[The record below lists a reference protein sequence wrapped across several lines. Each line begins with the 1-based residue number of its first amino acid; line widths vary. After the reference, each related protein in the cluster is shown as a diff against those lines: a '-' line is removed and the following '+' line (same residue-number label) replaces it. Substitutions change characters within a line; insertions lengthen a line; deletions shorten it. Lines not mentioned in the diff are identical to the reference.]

1 MGNCARILLSL
12 IISTLC
18 ICTTTTAQT
27 VGLVLSGGGAKG
39 YAHIGVI
46 KALEEHGIP
55 IDYITGTSMGAI
67 VGGLYAA
74 GYSPDEMIKIF
85 DGQNFKNYYKG
96 KFPPK
101 YIDYFK
107 LEQPD
112 GTLIRVDLR
121 RKSKKIALA
130 LPTNIIATQPM
141 DLGLIELFAASSA
154 KANNDFDNLFVP
166 FRCIASD
173 VYRNREK
180 VFDSG
185 DLGTAIRAS
194 MTFPMLFKPVE
205 MDSTLYFDGGIYN
218 NFPIETMKETF
229 NPDIIIGVYVS
240 SAAKPDSPDPDDLF
254 AQIESLV
261 MGEQKDE
268 TVDNNKG
275 IILKYKFKD
284 VGVMDFQKLN
294 HVANVGYEH
303 CNEVIDS
310 ILNLIQR
317 RKDPSE
323 IESERKQYRDSLPEL
338 IFDNISIDGKI
349 KPTEKEYVENALNI
363 KRVKKQKGS
372 SDLDFKDIE
381 SNYYKLIS
389 DYQIQLA
396 TPKAVYD
403 TSKNKFDLNLKIK
416 KDNRITFGVGASVSS
431 GSSSMVSVSA
441 SYKMLGK
448 VSGLIRSNFFFGK
461 FYASASIGGR
471 IDVPTYQPF
480 AIELSGTLNRYDFF
494 KGSSR
499 VLSMSYQPPYI
510 VDYEN
515 NMRIDAITPIS
526 RHSVAKLGFT
536 TCEQKYSYFQVSSF
550 QSSDTADIT
559 SLKYASVHAAYI
571 YNTLNYAMYPTA
583 GRNFVVDVRHAIENE
598 MNNPGSTTALTDIY
612 RMRHKW
618 FQVNLIADNYSPIA
632 KYLTIGTFA
641 QVFISNRP
649 LLRNYSSSV
658 LNAPAF
664 TPVMNSK
671 TLLLTNYRANNFFA
685 IGVKPI
691 ITVTER
697 FNVRTEVYFYMP
709 FQKILKEELTA
720 NIYTPQYAEKFTY
733 FYFMASTAL
742 IYNTRFGPLGVSVNY
757 MDDNNVKWYFMFHL
771 GFMLFNKKGLEY

>member
-1 MGNCARILLSL
+1 MSKSVRILSIL
-12 IISTLC
+12 IFSILC
-18 ICTTTTAQT
+18 ICHVTKAQT

-74 GYSPDEMIKIF
+74 GYSPDEMVKIF

-96 KFPPK
+96 VMPPK

-107 LEQPD
+107 YEQPD
-112 GTLIRVDLR
+112 GSLIRVDLR

-141 DLGLIELFAASSA
+141 DLGLIELFATSSA
-154 KANNDFDNLFVP
+154 EANNDFDSLFVP

-261 MGEQKDE
+261 MGEQKDANVE
-268 TVDNNKG
+268 NEKG
-275 IILKYKFKD
+275 FILNFKFKD
-284 VGVMDFQKLN
+284 VGVMDFQKLEQ
-294 HVANVGYEH
+294 VVSVGYDH

-310 ILNLIQR
+310 ILKLIPR
-317 RKDPSE
+317 RKEPAD
-323 IESERKQYRDSLPEL
+323 IESERKKYRDSLPEL
-338 IFDNISIDGKI
+338 KFDNLIIEGGIDSD
-349 KPTEKEYVENALNI
+349 EREYVEKSLNI
-363 KRVKKQKGS
+363 KRVKKHKPNS
-372 SDLDFKDIE
+372 FLNFNDIE
-381 SNYYKLIS
+381 SNYYRLLS
-389 DYQIQLA
+389 DYQIKLA
-396 TPKAVYD
+396 TPKAVYNKSD
-403 TSKNKFDLNLKIK
+403 KNFDLNLNIK
-416 KDNRITFGVGASVSS
+416 KDNRLTFGLGATVSS

-448 VSGLIRSNFFFGK
+448 VSGIIRSNFYFGK
-461 FYASASIGGR
+461 FYASLCLGGR
-471 IDVPTYQPF
+471 IDIPTYQPLAF
-480 AIELSGTLNRYDFF
+480 ELSGTLNRYDFF

-515 NMRIDAITPIS
+515 NIRIDAITPIT
-526 RHSVAKLGFT
+526 RHSVAKIGFST
-536 TCEQKYSYFQVSSF
+536 GEQKYSYFQISSF

-559 SLKYASVHAAYI
+559 SLKYASSHISFI
-571 YNTLNYAMYPTA
+571 YNTLNYIMYPTS
-583 GRNFVVDVRHAIENE
+583 GKNFIVDARHAIENE
-598 MNNPGSTTALTDIY
+598 TNNPGSTTALTDMY
-612 RMRHKW
+612 KMRHKW
-618 FQVNLIADNYSPIA
+618 FQLNLIADNYSHIF
-632 KYLTIGTFA
+632 KYLTIGTYA

-649 LLRNYSSSV
+649 LLRNYSSSI

-671 TLLLTNYRANNFFA
+671 TLLLTNYRANNFMA
-685 IGVKPI
+685 IGIKPI
-691 ITVTER
+691 ITITEH
-697 FNVRTEVYFYMP
+697 FNIRSEVYFYMP
-709 FQKILKEELTA
+709 FNKILKEELSA
-720 NIYTPQYAEKFTY
+720 NVYTPLYSERFTY
-733 FYFMASTAL
+733 FYFMASTSL
-742 IYNTRFGPLGVSVNY
+742 IYNTRFGPLGLSVNY

-771 GFMLFNKKGLEY
+771 GFMLFNKKGLDY

>member
-1 MGNCARILLSL
+1 M
-12 IISTLC
+12 
-18 ICTTTTAQT
+18 
-27 VGLVLSGGGAKG
+27 LSGGGAKG

-85 DGQNFKNYYKG
+85 GGQNFKNYYKG
-96 KFPPK
+96 AMPPK

-141 DLGLIELFAASSA
+141 DLGLIELFATSSA
-154 KANNDFDNLFVP
+154 KAKNNFDNLFVP

-180 VFDSG
+180 VFASG

-240 SAAKPDSPDPDDLF
+240 SASKPDSPDPDDLF

-261 MGEQKDE
+261 MGEQKGID
-268 TVDNNKG
+268 VDNKKSYIMN
-275 IILKYKFKD
+275 IKFKD
-284 VGVMDFQKLN
+284 VGVMDFQKLIQ
-294 HVANVGYEH
+294 VVSVGYEH
-303 CNEVIDS
+303 CNNAIDS
-310 ILNLIQR
+310 ILDIVPR
-317 RKDPSE
+317 RKELSE
-323 IESERKQYRDSLPEL
+323 IESERKNYRESLPEL
-338 IFDNISIDGKI
+338 KFDNIIIDGKI
-349 KPTEKEYVENALNI
+349 DSDEKEYVEKALNI
-363 KRVKKQKGS
+363 KRVKKHKQDS
-372 SDLDFKDIE
+372 LLDFKDIE
-381 SNYYKLIS
+381 SNYYKLLS
-389 DYQIQLA
+389 DYQIKLA
-396 TPKAVYD
+396 TPRAVY
-403 TSKNKFDLNLKIK
+403 NEEENNFDLDLKIK
-416 KDNRITFGVGASVSS
+416 KDNRITFGIGAAVSS

-441 SYKMLGK
+441 TYKMLGRI
-448 VSGLIRSNFFFGK
+448 SGLLRTNFYFGK
-461 FYASASIGGR
+461 FYASFSLGGR
-471 IDVPTYQPF
+471 LDLPTYQPL
-480 AIELSGTLNRYDFF
+480 AIELSGNLNRYDFF

-510 VDYEN
+510 IDYEN
-515 NMRIDAITPIS
+515 NVRIDAITPIS
-526 RHSVAKLGFT
+526 RHSIAKIGFT

-550 QSSDTADIT
+550 QTSDTADIT
-559 SLKYASVHAAYI
+559 SLKYASVHASYI
-571 YNTLNYAMYPTA
+571 YNTLNYTMYPTA

-598 MNNPGSTTALTDIY
+598 MNTPGSTTALTDIY

-618 FQVNLIADNYSPIA
+618 FQVNLIADNYSHIA
-632 KYLTIGTFA
+632 KYLKIGTFA

-691 ITVTER
+691 ITITER
-697 FNVRTEVYFYMP
+697 FNIRSEFYFYMP
-709 FQKILKEELTA
+709 FQKILKEEFTE
-720 NIYTPQYAEKFTY
+720 NVYTPQYSEKFTY
-733 FYFMASTAL
+733 YYLMASTAL
-742 IYNTRFGPLGVSVNY
+742 IYNTRFGPLGLSVNY

-771 GFMLFNKKGLEY
+771 GFMLFNKKGLDY